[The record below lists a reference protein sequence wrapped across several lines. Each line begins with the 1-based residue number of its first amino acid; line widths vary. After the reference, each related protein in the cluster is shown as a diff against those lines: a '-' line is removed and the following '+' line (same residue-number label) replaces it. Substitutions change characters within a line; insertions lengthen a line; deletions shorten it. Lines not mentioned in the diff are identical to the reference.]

1 MPYNDPSYRY
11 INPGKVSPS
20 QGDKITLRRQ
30 ARAFRDVS
38 LDFEA
43 HPITKD
49 LTILRNER
57 AINQAMKN
65 LILIVRGEVPFQ
77 HDIGSN
83 VRDQLFEIVDMATA
97 QLIRLEIESVI
108 RRYEPRVTLLK
119 EGEDFPWSVGTIR
132 TQNQV
137 DNELKKP
144 EYTGQGT
151 FNEFYGDKLDQ
162 VGVKVTAQ
170 PDQNNFEVTIAYKI
184 VGYEEVFT
192 VTEILTPT
200 R

>member
-20 QGDKITLRRQ
+20 QGEKITLRRQ

-38 LDFEA
+38 LDFAA

-83 VRDQLFEIVDMATA
+83 VRDQLFEIVD
-97 QLIRLEIESVI
+97 
-108 RRYEPRVTLLK
+108 P
-119 EGEDFPWSVGTIR
+119 
-132 TQNQV
+132 
-137 DNELKKP
+137 
-144 EYTGQGT
+144 
-151 FNEFYGDKLDQ
+151 
-162 VGVKVTAQ
+162 
-170 PDQNNFEVTIAYKI
+170 
-184 VGYEEVFT
+184 
-192 VTEILTPT
+192 
-200 R
+200 

>member
-1 MPYNDPSYRY
+1 M
-11 INPGKVSPS
+11 
-20 QGDKITLRRQ
+20 
-30 ARAFRDVS
+30 
-38 LDFEA
+38 DFEA

-57 AINQAMKN
+57 AINASVKN

-77 HDIGSN
+77 ENIGSR
-83 VRDQLFEIVDMATA
+83 VREQLFEIIDAATA
-97 QLIRLEIESVI
+97 NLIKMEIEEVI
-108 RRYEPRVTLLK
+108 KAFEPRVTLLK
-119 EGEDFPWSVGTIR
+119 EGEDFPWNVGSIR

-144 EYTGQGT
+144 EYNGQT
-151 FNEFYGDKLDQ
+151 NFNEFYGDKLDS

-170 PDQNNFEVTIAYKI
+170 PDQNNFEVSIVYKI
-184 VGYEEVFT
+184 IGYEETFT